1 MSKKTLLPFFL
12 LAGSIL
18 QAAGDTN
25 ALQNQFEAR
34 LHTWRARMQETV
46 TCPAEELKLLEA
58 EAGLMSTY
66 TSWMT
71 AEERGVNAARVSL
84 DALRR
89 RSSVA
94 GPVQTSLSAARQRA
108 AELLASAQS
117 KVDRL
122 RPLAMQDDFTDA
134 GASLKRLDAEIQAE
148 DADRK
153 RRGSNID
160 ALDNAT
166 ARLTWYAWWFHQQA
180 ESAAVLEDV
189 YTSRIARVQLSG
201 NRDQAV
207 QSLSNLVERWRTQ
220 QPGAAGLRQITEW
233 TVIEDATGRRL
244 DPKKLAKEARRA
256 LERKN

>member
-1 MSKKTLLPFFL
+1 MKTLLALFL
-12 LAGSIL
+12 LAGRVL
-18 QAAGDTN
+18 PAAGDTD
-25 ALQNQFEAR
+25 ALQNQFEAH
-34 LHTWRARMQETV
+34 LDTWRARMQETV
-46 TCPAEELKLLEA
+46 TCPAEELKLLDA
-58 EAGLMSTY
+58 EAGLMSAY
-66 TSWMT
+66 TSWMM
-71 AEERGVNAARVSL
+71 AEEHDANAARVSL
-84 DALRR
+84 DTLRR

-94 GPVQTSLSAARQRA
+94 GPVQTGLSAARQRA

-122 RPLAMQDDFTDA
+122 RPLAMQADFSDA

-148 DADRK
+148 DADLK

-180 ESAAVLEDV
+180 ESASVLEGV
-189 YTSRIARVQLSG
+189 YTSRIARIQFSG

-207 QSLSNLVERWRTQ
+207 QSLSNLVEKWRTQ

-233 TVIEDATGRRL
+233 TVVEDAAGRRL
-244 DPKKLAKEARRA
+244 DPKKLAREARRA